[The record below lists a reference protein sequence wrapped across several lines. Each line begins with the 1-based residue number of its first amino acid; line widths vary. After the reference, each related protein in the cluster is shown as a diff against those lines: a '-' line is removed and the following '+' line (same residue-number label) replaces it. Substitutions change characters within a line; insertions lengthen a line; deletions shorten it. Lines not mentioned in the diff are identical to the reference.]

1 MLKQRSRAVNVRSRG
16 RNIDQLLQMQKR
28 AGGLLRIAADTEF
41 EGADT
46 LTAQFATRIGDK
58 IIVQLYRSSRVT
70 EPLSLAEIRQKL
82 PDLSKWCS
90 DVILRPV
97 KVLTPDLSPVQ
108 VLRDLFRLDGV
119 VPVPWQDGAAP
130 VQDDGEAIG
139 YSGKVTQAGS
149 AQRTLKLQ
157 LIGHFLSA
165 DLLRCFG
172 GKFNANLLTPDNS
185 TPEVFVRSSKLLG
198 FAGHNKYQPPIV
210 EYALVED
217 QQYPVRLSTFD
228 TNLPW
233 GKAKLD
239 SHAKLFLQLSKVDT
253 VTQHD
258 KARMEQTFLIKPVEA
273 YTYAALDP
281 ILTLLVEERMRVAHG
296 DLYRS
301 LGFKEEETP
310 KMRST
315 QGSGVSGMLMDL
327 IRRAIAG
334 ATQLSKNGKIVKK
347 EVKDLLARGSSEA
360 LAKLSRFGAQTGA
373 THGGLLVNR
382 SPDKIYHEAPGSF
395 RDIDLSGC
403 YGNILT
409 GINLYLGRP
418 AVLEPGSQR
427 MTVKQAVQRMEE
439 HAAGR
444 DAWFAKVSGPIEH
457 TPNALIPSTRDA
469 LTNGNYRNRTAQ
481 RRAQARTTDFDDE
494 YEGDKYT
501 KGTRIYTDVIQ
512 GGIVTWAT
520 WLMIQALPKKMREEY
535 ERLEVDTLVWYPKRL
550 VADSGEEYDRL
561 YQQFATKE
569 THWLEIYDMEELV
582 LRIEERVTSDDV
594 CFRYPLDELARKL
607 MDLRKQAK
615 KDENKSAAEALKL
628 FVNTIYGVV
637 ASKHLATNNVVCANI
652 ITAKARALAFAM
664 QTFLNG
670 FQVITDG
677 CIYRRDQIPACT
689 FAECLKAAPEYPIHR
704 VEEGIPFIDPA
715 KVPTDDVQFTRW
727 YRRMVKKF
735 FQVDG
740 ADYDHLFGIH
750 DLEHKTCGE
759 PKQASFDG
767 LCLDGSCQYVKVL
780 KVDGELTPVDFK
792 ARGYRDEAKEKLLPW
807 IMKTYTTDTYTGPPP
822 ITLATN
828 LLKIKQA
835 NSMAA
840 GSFDELLEEYDEWMM
855 VDYDVDPF
863 YLCIPKKPKRV
874 VFPLG
879 MDYQKVL
886 AYKVIKPSA
895 YLFRTP
901 EQERAIRKAMDK
913 FAAKYA
919 CGLEALALQRSQGER
934 RHGSINSIASAIYQF
949 IREGGE
955 DLRRKWN
962 LGRSTTPSL
971 EEISEGHAKTWE
983 AMKKRSRYGLIQA
996 IDVRNLEDDGDVF
1009 HGFAITKPAPLSLR

>member
-1 MLKQRSRAVNVRSRG
+1 MAAISTSSSRCRKNS
-16 RNIDQLLQMQKR
+16 
-28 AGGLLRIAADTEF
+28 GGPIRIACDTEF
-41 EGADT
+41 EKADT

-90 DVILRPV
+90 DIILRPV

-108 VLRDLFRLDGV
+108 VLCDLFRLDGV
-119 VPVPWQDGAAP
+119 VPVPWQDGAVP

-139 YSGKVTQAGS
+139 YTSMVKLAGS
-149 AQRTLKLQ
+149 AQRTVKLQ
-157 LIGHFLSA
+157 LIGHFLTA
-165 DLLRCFG
+165 DFLRCFG
-172 GKFNANLLTPDNS
+172 GKFNANLLTPDDS

-258 KARMEQTFLIKPVEA
+258 KARMEQTFRIKPVEA

-296 DLYRS
+296 NLYRS

-334 ATQLSKNGKIVKK
+334 STQLSKNGKIVKK
-347 EVKDLLARGSSEA
+347 GIKDLLARGSSEA
-360 LAKLSRFGAQTGA
+360 LASLSRFGAQSGA

-382 SPDKIYHEAPGSF
+382 SPDKIYDEAPGSF
-395 RDIDLSGC
+395 RDIDLSSC

-409 GINLYLGRP
+409 GINLYVGRP

-427 MTVKQAVQRMEE
+427 MTVKQAVQRMEK

-444 DAWFAKVSGPIEH
+444 DAWFAKVSGQASGN
-457 TPNALIPSTRDA
+457 TLIPSTRDA
-469 LTNGNYRNRTAQ
+469 LTNANYRNRTAQ

-520 WLMIQALPKKMREEY
+520 WLMIQALPKKLREEY

-569 THWLEIYDMEELV
+569 THWQEIYDMEELV

-594 CFRYPLDELARKL
+594 CFRFPLDELARQL

-615 KDENKSAAEALKL
+615 VEHGPKSPAAEGLKL
-628 FVNTIYGVV
+628 LVNTIYGVV
-637 ASKHLATNNVVCANI
+637 ASRHLATNNVVCANI
-652 ITAKARALAFAM
+652 ITGTARALAFAM

-689 FAECLKAAPEYPIHR
+689 FAECLKKAREYTIHR

-715 KVPTDDVQFTRW
+715 KVPTDDAGFTRW
-727 YRRMVKKF
+727 YRQDVKKY

-740 ADYDHLFGIH
+740 ADYDRLFGIH

-767 LCLDGSCQYVKVL
+767 LCLDGSAQYVKVL
-780 KVDGELTPVDFK
+780 KVDGVPKPVDFK
-792 ARGYRDEAKEKLLPW
+792 ARGYRDEAKEKVLPW

-822 ITLATN
+822 ITMAAN

-835 NSMAA
+835 NRMAT
-840 GSFDELLEEYDEWMM
+840 GSFDELLEEHEGLLAIGYEG
-855 VDYDVDPF
+855 DPF
-863 YLCIPKKPKRV
+863 HWDLPKTPEKV

-879 MDYQKVL
+879 MDYEKVL

-901 EQERAIRKAMDK
+901 EQERLIRKAMDK

-934 RHGSINSIASAIYQF
+934 RHGSINSIASAIYRF
-949 IREGGE
+949 IREGGD

-971 EEISEGHAKTWE
+971 EEISEGHAKTRE

-1009 HGFAITKPAPLSLR
+1009 HGFAITNPTPLPLR